1 VSIPLNLDRVTVDL
15 AEEVTTRA
23 TVVMIVEDIL
33 VNGGEVVEEE
43 D

>member
-33 VNGGEVVEEE
+33 VNDGEVVEE

>member
-23 TVVMIVEDIL
+23 TVVTIVEDIL
-33 VNGGEVVEEE
+33 VNDGEVVEEE

>member
-15 AEEVTTRA
+15 AVEVTTRA
-23 TVVMIVEDIL
+23 TVVTIVEDIL
-33 VNGGEVVEEE
+33 VNDGEVVEEE